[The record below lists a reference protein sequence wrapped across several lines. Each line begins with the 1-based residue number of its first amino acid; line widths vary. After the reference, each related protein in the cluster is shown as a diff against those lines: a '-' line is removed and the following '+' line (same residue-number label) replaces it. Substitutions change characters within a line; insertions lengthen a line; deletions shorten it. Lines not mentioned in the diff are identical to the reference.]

1 MIMMIEPAPS
11 IGHPLNGKS
20 VAIYPFPALG
30 DNTIYLRLAQSLV
43 AAGARVSFY
52 SEILAPAADLLPWLE
67 VKPPPTPDIQ
77 HIFASH
83 ELVIADILAP
93 KIAKS
98 LEQSVP
104 DNLIQVTAK
113 NMPENFTPPAVPA
126 VLHGISGNCSK
137 SVHRAFCPGIRYGIP
152 MVAWV
157 DKYATD
163 TLGLPPH
170 STPPPVA
177 PPNNWKMDDEAH
189 RRILI
194 FPTTPNPS
202 KNYSLSGFLKLSA
215 MLEKKNWHPEVICMP
230 HEQEAMRKV
239 FSPERIHSF
248 PNVRELIL
256 HVMESHAV
264 ITNDSGGGHL
274 GSMLGRKTFTITKKR
289 SNFVWRPGF
298 SPDNQVITPS
308 MTIKWFSG
316 RIWRPFIS
324 LERIVAALENP
335 QISPRKTPPL
345 SIPNS

>member
-126 VLHGISGNCSK
+126 VLHAISGNCGK
-137 SVHRAFCPGIRYGIP
+137 SVHRAF
-152 MVAWV
+152 
-157 DKYATD
+157 
-163 TLGLPPH
+163 
-170 STPPPVA
+170 
-177 PPNNWKMDDEAH
+177 
-189 RRILI
+189 
-194 FPTTPNPS
+194 
-202 KNYSLSGFLKLSA
+202 
-215 MLEKKNWHPEVICMP
+215 
-230 HEQEAMRKV
+230 
-239 FSPERIHSF
+239 
-248 PNVRELIL
+248 
-256 HVMESHAV
+256 
-264 ITNDSGGGHL
+264 
-274 GSMLGRKTFTITKKR
+274 
-289 SNFVWRPGF
+289 
-298 SPDNQVITPS
+298 
-308 MTIKWFSG
+308 
-316 RIWRPFIS
+316 
-324 LERIVAALENP
+324 
-335 QISPRKTPPL
+335 
-345 SIPNS
+345 